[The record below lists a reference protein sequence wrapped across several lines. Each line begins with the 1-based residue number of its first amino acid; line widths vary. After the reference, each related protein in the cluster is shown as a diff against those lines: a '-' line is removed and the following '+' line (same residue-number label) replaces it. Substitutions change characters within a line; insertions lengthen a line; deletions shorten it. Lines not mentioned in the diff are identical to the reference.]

1 MYSGGDN
8 QSEIEEETRQA
19 LLQNTWD
26 TFFQKYNYYEA
37 IAKITSHYPES
48 KTLYVSYNQIEEF
61 DQAFAQELLSE
72 PQEVLLAGESRI
84 KQFSSVGNIKVPYW
98 EKSFLRIN
106 LRIIELP
113 DDLRIEIRNIR
124 SPEVGKL
131 ISVTGIIRKNT
142 EVLPRITNA
151 CFECSACSNRFYTP
165 QGKGKLEEPLRC
177 PSPKCGLERGKTRF
191 KLITPESIFVDSQ
204 KIEIQEN
211 PETLGGG
218 AQPLKMTVILEDDL
232 SGKLF
237 PGDRVTIDGIL
248 IADQK
253 MNAGS
258 PMTEF
263 SIYLYS
269 INYRKTVKEM
279 DELEISDED
288 EEQIRE
294 LSRTKGIMEKLTA
307 SIAPTIFGLESVKKA
322 LVLQMFGGVRK
333 IMKDGTTMRGDIHV
347 LLVGDPGT
355 AKSQLLRYMTEIS
368 PRAVSAF
375 GRGSSSAGLT
385 AAAVRDEF
393 GEGRWTL
400 EAGAL
405 VLADNGFVAIDEMDK
420 MDDKDTASM
429 HEAMEQQTVTIS
441 KAGIMATLKS
451 RCAVLAAANPKGGR
465 YKPELDF
472 MEQVD
477 FPPPLISRFDVIFKV
492 TDKPNRENDMKLA
505 EHVLRAHRL
514 GETYRVQEMQNID
527 NVKPEDAETFE
538 PPISKELLR
547 KYVGYAKSKVFPI
560 LTDEAI
566 AVLRDEYVNTRTG
579 GEKRNSIPIT
589 ARQLESTIRLAEA
602 AAKARLSNVVTMEDA
617 IVAKKI
623 VDLFLYDV
631 SASDGNVDID
641 LLMTGMSSHQRGDI
655 EILSEVIRE
664 LKRSNK
670 GAPSEETVISEA
682 VIRGINEVEAKR
694 VIAKGKSMGIFF
706 APVAKK
712 IDIV

>member
-237 PGDRVTIDGIL
+237 PGDREGFYWAAKL
-248 IADQK
+248 LSRL
-253 MNAGS
+253 GS
-258 PMTEF
+258 PGKGLAYLDRWLSTHPDDKDF
-263 SIYLYS
+263 LIYKGELLQ
-269 INYRKTVKEM
+269 KE
-279 DELEISDED
+279 
-288 EEQIRE
+288 
-294 LSRTKGIMEKLTA
+294 
-307 SIAPTIFGLESVKKA
+307 
-322 LVLQMFGGVRK
+322 
-333 IMKDGTTMRGDIHV
+333 
-347 LLVGDPGT
+347 GDPG
-355 AKSQLLRYMTEIS
+355 ASQRLFWRLYRQYPGDRVIWNDLVDS
-368 PRAVSAF
+368 YRIIGV
-375 GRGSSSAGLT
+375 LD
-385 AAAVRDEF
+385 DE
-393 GEGRWTL
+393 E
-400 EAGAL
+400 
-405 VLADNGFVAIDEMDK
+405 
-420 MDDKDTASM
+420 S
-429 HEAMEQQTVTIS
+429 
-441 KAGIMATLKS
+441 
-451 RCAVLAAANPKGGR
+451 
-465 YKPELDF
+465 
-472 MEQVD
+472 
-477 FPPPLISRFDVIFKV
+477 FDSHIFSQ
-492 TDKPNRENDMKLA
+492 
-505 EHVLRAHRL
+505 
-514 GETYRVQEMQNID
+514 GETQAPRV
-527 NVKPEDAETFE
+527 
-538 PPISKELLR
+538 SGGLL
-547 KYVGYAKSKVFPI
+547 S
-560 LTDEAI
+560 
-566 AVLRDEYVNTRTG
+566 
-579 GEKRNSIPIT
+579 
-589 ARQLESTIRLAEA
+589 
-602 AAKARLSNVVTMEDA
+602 
-617 IVAKKI
+617 
-623 VDLFLYDV
+623 LYDMNDWSV
-631 SASDGNVDID
+631 KNQNFMIEYPGGASYIFDTKVG
-641 LLMTGMSSHQRGDI
+641 
-655 EILSEVIRE
+655 
-664 LKRSNK
+664 KRSLK
-670 GAPSEETVISEA
+670 P
-682 VIRGINEVEAKR
+682 
-694 VIAKGKSMGIFF
+694 
-706 APVAKK
+706 
-712 IDIV
+712 